1 LILADTLRKPK
12 GFLYIAYVIRVNTYY
27 AGDNGTPNVGT
38 TFRSPLQ
45 RLQEFK
51 MNFNKKKIKALGL
64 CSGGLDSILAAL
76 VLRDQDIEVQWVSF
90 ETPFFSAEKARR
102 TASKNKI
109 PLIVKD
115 ITDRYIPMLK
125 NPHCGYGQCLNP
137 CLDCHALMFRIAGE
151 MMPETESD
159 FLFSGEVKGQRPM
172 SQTKSGMRYVEK
184 HSGYDGYILRPLSAK
199 RLPETRMEKEGLVN
213 RELLHGITGRSRKP
227 QIALAESFGVSD
239 YPAPAGGC
247 LLTDKGYARRLQDLF
262 DHQADFTRE
271 DLELLKYGR
280 HLRANEAVKLVV
292 GRNKSDNENIVSCYR
307 PESDVLTQMAVHPG
321 PVGLIP
327 HGAPEEIVHWAASVC
342 AGYSKAPACERTAVK
357 IHMPDGTKTIAVPPI
372 PNEQVQSLMIP

>member
-1 LILADTLRKPK
+1 
-12 GFLYIAYVIRVNTYY
+12 
-27 AGDNGTPNVGT
+27 
-38 TFRSPLQ
+38 
-45 RLQEFK
+45 
-51 MNFNKKKIKALGL
+51 MNFLGKKVKALGL

-76 VLRDQDIEVQWVSF
+76 VLRDQDIEVQWVAF
-90 ETPFFSAEKARR
+90 ETPFFTAEKARR

-115 ITDRYIPMLK
+115 ITNRYIPMLK
-125 NPHCGYGQCLNP
+125 NPRCGYGQGMNP

-151 MMPETESD
+151 MMAETESD
-159 FLFSGEVKGQRPM
+159 FLFSGEVLGQRPM
-172 SQTKSGMRYVEK
+172 SQTQPSMRYVEK

-199 RLPETRMEKEGLVN
+199 RLPETWMEKSGLVN
-213 RELLHGITGRSRKP
+213 RELLYGITGRSRKS
-227 QIALAESFGVSD
+227 QIALAESFGVTD

-262 DHQADFTRE
+262 EHEADFTRE

-280 HLRANEAVKLVV
+280 HLRVNEAVKLVV

-321 PVGLIP
+321 PVGLLP

-342 AGYSKAPACERTAVK
+342 AGYSKAPAGEGAEVNVYT
-357 IHMPDGTKTIAVPPI
+357 PDESKTIDVLPI
-372 PNEQVQSLMIP
+372 PNEQVQSLMVP